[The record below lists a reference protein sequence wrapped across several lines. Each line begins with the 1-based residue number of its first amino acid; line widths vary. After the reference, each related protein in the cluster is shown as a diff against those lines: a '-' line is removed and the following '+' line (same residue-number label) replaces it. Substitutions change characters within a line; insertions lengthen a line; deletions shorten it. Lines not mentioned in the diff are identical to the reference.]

1 MPAYQCPD
9 CGEVACICPC
19 DVCGKPGCTGDGVR
33 PCNPSS
39 KIIPDRWYRVEDQLP
54 EAKKRVEVYS
64 EDYAKSG
71 SFSPFQFGKWMGWN
85 SGCWVVEGSKQSHV
99 NVTHWRKPSK
109 PV

>member
-1 MPAYQCPD
+1 MPTYKCPD

-33 PCNPSS
+33 PCV
-39 KIIPDRWYRVEDQLP
+39 DHWYRIDERLP
-54 EAKKRVEVYS
+54 ELKKRVEVFS
-64 EDYAKSG
+64 EEYAKSG
-71 SFSPFQFGKWMGWN
+71 SFSPFQFGKWMGDF
-85 SGCWVVEGSKQSHV
+85 SGGWVIEGGTQNHV